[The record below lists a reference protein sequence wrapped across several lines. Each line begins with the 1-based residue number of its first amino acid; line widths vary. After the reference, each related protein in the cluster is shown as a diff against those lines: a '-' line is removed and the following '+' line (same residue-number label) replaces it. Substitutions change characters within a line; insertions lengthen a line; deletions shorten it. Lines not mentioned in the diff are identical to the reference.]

1 MLFQRRMTV
10 SAALDRFQ
18 TGPTVAKSGEQAT
31 RTIGLKERDKI
42 TLRTD
47 HTVLSECA
55 QSRCRV
61 AISRQAEAGALLF
74 ESLFDDDA
82 FDLLSL
88 GEELVDDEL
97 SDDDEPLSDLLLD
110 DADSELDE
118 PERESVR

>member
-1 MLFQRRMTV
+1 M
-10 SAALDRFQ
+10 
-18 TGPTVAKSGEQAT
+18 
-31 RTIGLKERDKI
+31 
-42 TLRTD
+42 
-47 HTVLSECA
+47 LSECA

-82 FDLLSL
+82 LHPLSL
-88 GEELVDDEL
+88 DEELVDDEL